1 MRKLLLLLF
10 VGVICSCQSP
20 NGKVTTNDERSKII
34 KTLFKNVSEEN
45 IDYLKEVF
53 SDDMTF
59 VDSRNNKKDKAGFI
73 AGVEGLFEM
82 FDEIS
87 FEDVDGDATG
97 SEIETTVY
105 DNGIVW
111 TNIWN
116 TFSATGKYT
125 GQKVSF
131 PFHISYQ
138 WDGLKISREVQFF
151 DNAVFDKELNA
162 MQSANNVSEKLVIL
176 LELKVTKGNTKKDV
190 QTLVKKLNDFVR
202 ANEPNTYDYTY
213 FISENGKR
221 VFLVEK
227 YLTSAD
233 MVLHANNFEGGPNF
247 APFMEMFEI
256 DKFIIAGNATDE
268 LKEMLK
274 AYPIEYRTSVG
285 GWIY

>member
-1 MRKLLLLLF
+1 MKKLVLLLF
-10 VGVICSCQSP
+10 VVVICSCQSP
-20 NGKVTTNDERSKII
+20 NGTVTTNDERSEII

-59 VDSRNNKKDKAGFI
+59 VDARNNTKDKAGFI

-131 PFHISYQ
+131 PFHIAYK

-162 MQSANNVSEKLVIL
+162 MQAANNISEKLVIL

-247 APFMEMFEI
+247 APFMKMFEI
-256 DKFIIAGNATDE
+256 DKF
-268 LKEMLK
+268 
-274 AYPIEYRTSVG
+274 
-285 GWIY
+285 